1 MITIKDFGDALIYIG
16 AVSVALGAI
25 GAVLNYVV
33 VRPLKGWIT
42 EQITHRVEMPLDKV
56 QHEVT
61 ANGDGRGSVKDQLGR
76 LDAKVT
82 LLSQR
87 FDKHLESHNWHDA
100 TS

>member
-1 MITIKDFGDALIYIG
+1 MITIKDFGDALIYVG
-16 AVSVALGAI
+16 AVAIALGAI
-25 GAVLNYVV
+25 GGVLNYVV
-33 VRPLKGWIT
+33 VRPLKRWMAD
-42 EQITHRVEMPLDKV
+42 QITQRVAMPLDKV

-87 FDKHLESHNWHDA
+87 FDKHLESHSWHDKA
-100 TS
+100 S